1 MVSVACKNW
10 LIVINIDDFCS
21 KSKPDEKLQ
30 ICAGGVAGKSACRGD
45 SGGGLFINDK
55 LEDDAHFQI
64 EPWYLFGIVSFGKSN
79 CEAAVPEIYVR

>member
-1 MVSVACKNW
+1 MLLVGNTVCTS
-10 LIVINIDDFCS
+10 S

-64 EPWYLFGIVSFGKSN
+64 EPWIRGHFILLLKCNILHTTK
-79 CEAAVPEIYVR
+79 